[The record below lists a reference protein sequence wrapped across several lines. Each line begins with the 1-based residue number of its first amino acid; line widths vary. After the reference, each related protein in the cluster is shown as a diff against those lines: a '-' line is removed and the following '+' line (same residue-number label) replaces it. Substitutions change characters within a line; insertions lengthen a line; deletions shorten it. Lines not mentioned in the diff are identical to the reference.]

1 MSKRN
6 QRWGKAI
13 DAIRA
18 TGKHG
23 ATAIDIGNAV
33 LGTHGISARD
43 REAYGL
49 ALGTRLVRLKMATV
63 LANNR
68 FVMTRPD
75 TRDEEKTYADE
86 LRNQPFTSMVEA
98 KEQAADRRRRQ
109 MAQKQQRLQREACT
123 SKSCFDRTSV
133 SSPIELK
140 RVSFKVDPGQ
150 SAKKPKT
157 PIATKMDIPAPAQQS
172 GASDPV
178 LSRATT
184 AVAAKMDDPASIEF
198 EDMKRAIR
206 KDTFGQPIDTICG
219 HVKGKK
225 ASGEET
231 GERPFLYVVG
241 ENRAF
246 IDDGNPDSLGAIA
259 YRAICI
265 NPDLRR
271 QDSRR

>member
-109 MAQKQQRLQREACT
+109 MAQKQQRLQREA
-123 SKSCFDRTSV
+123 KHNA
-133 SSPIELK
+133 PILK
-140 RVSFKVDPGQ
+140 RI
-150 SAKKPKT
+150 AKQERLEQKY
-157 PIATKMDIPAPAQQS
+157 
-172 GASDPV
+172 V
-178 LSRATT
+178 RNL
-184 AVAAKMDDPASIEF
+184 
-198 EDMKRAIR
+198 AI
-206 KDTFGQPIDTICG
+206 I
-219 HVKGKK
+219 KK
-225 ASGEET
+225 AN
-231 GERPFLYVVG
+231 ERHG
-241 ENRAF
+241 
-246 IDDGNPDSLGAIA
+246 D
-259 YRAICI
+259 
-265 NPDLRR
+265 
-271 QDSRR
+271 

>member
-86 LRNQPFTSMVEA
+86 LRNQPFTSMVRR
-98 KEQAADRRRRQ
+98 KSKLPTVDVDRWHRSSS
-109 MAQKQQRLQREACT
+109 AY
-123 SKSCFDRTSV
+123 SV
-133 SSPIELK
+133 
-140 RVSFKVDPGQ
+140 
-150 SAKKPKT
+150 
-157 PIATKMDIPAPAQQS
+157 
-172 GASDPV
+172 
-178 LSRATT
+178 
-184 AVAAKMDDPASIEF
+184 
-198 EDMKRAIR
+198 KRAPQR
-206 KDTFGQPIDTICG
+206 A
-219 HVKGKK
+219 V
-225 ASGEET
+225 ST
-231 GERPFLYVVG
+231 G
-241 ENRAF
+241 
-246 IDDGNPDSLGAIA
+246 
-259 YRAICI
+259 
-265 NPDLRR
+265 R
-271 QDSRR
+271 QSVRQLS

>member
-157 PIATKMDIPAPAQQS
+157 PIATKNGHSGTCSAVRGVRPCPKQS
-172 GASDPV
+172 NDRSRSQNGRPSVYRIRGYEAGHQKRYI
-178 LSRATT
+178 RAT
-184 AVAAKMDDPASIEF
+184 DRHHLWP
-198 EDMKRAIR
+198 R
-206 KDTFGQPIDTICG
+206 
-219 HVKGKK
+219 
-225 ASGEET
+225 
-231 GERPFLYVVG
+231 
-241 ENRAF
+241 
-246 IDDGNPDSLGAIA
+246 
-259 YRAICI
+259 
-265 NPDLRR
+265 
-271 QDSRR
+271 